1 VTIYVAEDFVLD
13 YNNKGV
19 DMFKRIMI
27 FVFLGLLLLNIYGC
41 VALLAGAAAGTGT
54 AVWLSEKLTQEFN
67 VSYKRT
73 INAAE
78 RALKSLKLEITREAK
93 EANVTQLKSK
103 YSDGREIWIDIRKVT
118 ENSTKVEVRVGA
130 VSPDKA
136 AADKILK
143 RIRRYL

>member
-1 VTIYVAEDFVLD
+1 
-13 YNNKGV
+13 
-19 DMFKRIMI
+19 MFKRITL
-27 FVFLGLLLLNIYGC
+27 FVFSGLLLLNIYGC
-41 VALLAGAAAGTGT
+41 VALLAGAVAGTGT
-54 AVWLSEKLTQEFN
+54 AAWLSGKLTQEFN
-67 VSYKRT
+67 ASYERT

-78 RALKSLKLEITREAK
+78 KALRSLKLKVTKEAK

-118 ENSTKVEVRVGA
+118 DNSTKVEVRVGA

-143 RIRRYL
+143 RIQRYL